1 MIGLIASLLTASRVT
16 VRYLLMGIL
25 SLVLIKRSFMVLKL
39 EYFSNAN
46 VMLSAVTAVEE
57 NMSRK
62 AREKRQREPLR
73 PILCV
78 LVKS

>member
-1 MIGLIASLLTASRVT
+1 
-16 VRYLLMGIL
+16 MGIV

-39 EYFSNAN
+39 EYFSKAC
-46 VMLSAVTAVEE
+46 VMLSAVMTVEK
-57 NMSRK
+57 NTSK
-62 AREKRQREPLR
+62 KVREKRQREALR